1 MYLSEYKTFDKMT
14 APHISPDT
22 TFRAL
27 VTEQHED
34 GSFSSSVRLKKI
46 SGLPQHEILI
56 RVSYSG
62 LNYKDALSASGHKGI
77 TRRYPHTPGIDAAGI
92 VIESGSS
99 EFTAGQEVIV
109 TGYDLGMNTDGGF
122 AGYIRVPAP
131 WVVRKPDNLSLK
143 ECMIIGT
150 SGFTAASA
158 VYEFINH
165 GILPGDGKILVT
177 GASGAVGSMAVAML
191 AKAGYKVVAS
201 SGKPEFADMLKESGA
216 TEIIGRDAID
226 DKSGK
231 GLLPPRWVAA
241 LDSVGGNALST
252 VLRSTAERGI
262 VANCGMIASARLD
275 VPVFPFILRA
285 VRLIGIASAE
295 TPMKRRLE
303 IWDLIGQKLK
313 PDNPGKLSR
322 SIGLGEIPEELDL
335 MLKGRQAGKVV
346 VEIG

>member
-27 VTEQHED
+27 VTEQNED
-34 GSFSSSVRLKKI
+34 GSFSSAVRIKKI
-46 SGLPQHEILI
+46 AELPPHDLLI
-56 RVSYSG
+56 RVKYSG

-92 VIESGSS
+92 VVESGGS
-99 EFTAGQEVIV
+99 EFSTGQEVIV

-122 AGYIRVPAP
+122 AGYIRVPAS
-131 WVVRKPDNLSLK
+131 WAVKKPENLSLK

-158 VYEFINH
+158 IYEFINH
-165 GILPGDGKILVT
+165 GILPADGKILVT

-191 AKAGYKVVAS
+191 AKAGYQVIAS
-201 SGKPEFADMLKESGA
+201 SGKPAYAEKLREIGA

-231 GLLPPRWVAA
+231 GLLPPRWIAA
-241 LDSVGGNALST
+241 LDTVGGNTLST
-252 VLRSTAERGI
+252 VLLSTAERGL
-262 VANCGMIASARLD
+262 VANCGMIASNKLE

-303 IWDLIGQKLK
+303 IWNLISQHLK
-313 PDNPGKLSR
+313 PDNPEKFSKTITLDEVPAELSR
-322 SIGLGEIPEELDL
+322 MLNSSQSGKTIVALD
-335 MLKGRQAGKVV
+335 
-346 VEIG
+346 

>member
-1 MYLSEYKTFDKMT
+1 MT
-14 APHISPDT
+14 TSHITPDT
-22 TFRAL
+22 SFRAL
-27 VTEQHED
+27 VTEKNED
-34 GSFSSSVRLKKI
+34 GNYSSSVKI
-46 SGLPQHEILI
+46 KNISELPGHDLLI
-56 RVSYSG
+56 RVAYSG

-92 VIESGSS
+92 VVEPGNS
-99 EFTAGQEVIV
+99 EFAAGQEVIV

-122 AGYIRVPAP
+122 AEYIRVPAS
-131 WVVRKPDNLSLK
+131 WAIRKPENLSLK
-143 ECMIIGT
+143 ECMITGT

-158 VYEFINH
+158 IYEFINH
-165 GILPGDGKILVT
+165 GILPGDGKVLVT

-191 AKAGYKVVAS
+191 AKAGYEVVAS
-201 SGKPEFADMLKESGA
+201 SGKPEFAEMLREIGA

-241 LDSVGGNALST
+241 LDTVGGNTLST
-252 VLRSTAERGI
+252 VLLSTAERGI

-303 IWDLIGQKLK
+303 IWNLIGQKLK

-322 SIGLGEIPEELDL
+322 TIGLEEIPEELVL
-335 MLKGRQAGKVV
+335 MLKGRQSGKVV

>member
-1 MYLSEYKTFDKMT
+1 MT
-14 APHISPDT
+14 APHISRDT
-22 TFRAL
+22 YFMAL
-27 VTEQHED
+27 VTEQNED
-34 GSFSSSVRLKKI
+34 GSYSSSVKI
-46 SGLPQHEILI
+46 KNISELPGHDLLI
-56 RVSYSG
+56 RVIYSG
-62 LNYKDALSASGHKGI
+62 LNYKDALSATGHKGI

-92 VIESGSS
+92 VVEPGNS

-109 TGYDLGMNTDGGF
+109 MGYDLGMNTDGGF
-122 AGYIRVPAP
+122 AEYIRVPAS

-165 GILPGDGKILVT
+165 GIVPGDGKVLVT

-191 AKAGYKVVAS
+191 AIAGYEVVAS
-201 SGKPEFADMLKESGA
+201 SGKPEFASMLKEAGA
-216 TEIIGRDAID
+216 TEIIGREAIND
-226 DKSGK
+226 NSGK

-241 LDSVGGNALST
+241 LDTVGGNTLST
-252 VLRSTAERGI
+252 VLLSTAERGI

-275 VPVFPFILRA
+275 VPIFPFILRA

-303 IWDLIGQKLK
+303 IWNLISQKLK

-322 SIGLGEIPEELDL
+322 SISLEEIPEELNL
-335 MLKGRQAGKVV
+335 MLKGRQSGKIVV
-346 VEIG
+346 KIG

>member
-1 MYLSEYKTFDKMT
+1 MT
-14 APHISPDT
+14 TSYITPDT
-22 TFRAL
+22 SFRAL
-27 VTEQHED
+27 VTEKNED
-34 GSFSSSVRLKKI
+34 GNYSSSVKI
-46 SGLPQHEILI
+46 KNISELPGHDLLI

-92 VIESGSS
+92 VVEPGNS
-99 EFTAGQEVIV
+99 EFAAGQEVIV

-122 AGYIRVPAP
+122 AEYIRVPAS
-131 WVVRKPDNLSLK
+131 WAVRKPDNLSLK
-143 ECMIIGT
+143 ESMIIGT

-158 VYEFINH
+158 IYEFINH
-165 GILPGDGKILVT
+165 GILPGDGKVLVT

-191 AKAGYKVVAS
+191 AKAGYEVVAS
-201 SGKPEFADMLKESGA
+201 SGKPEFAGMLMESGA

-241 LDSVGGNALST
+241 LDTVGGNTLST
-252 VLRSTAERGI
+252 VLLSTAERGI

-303 IWDLIGQKLK
+303 IWNLIGQKLK

-322 SIGLGEIPEELDL
+322 TIGLEEIPEELVL
-335 MLKGRQAGKVV
+335 MLKGRQSGKVV